1 MNETGLRLDKSG
13 LKSIKMDWH
22 WLPDDRSIVQKGSKS
37 RRGQFLGD
45 ELNEMKNKKINSNF
59 KSSYLKTVVHI

>member
-1 MNETGLRLDKSG
+1 LNG
-13 LKSIKMDWH
+13 
-22 WLPDDRSIVQKGSKS
+22 LPDDRSIVQRGSKS

-45 ELNEMKNKKINSNF
+45 ELNEMKKIKKINLNF